1 MKIESK
7 AYEVLEDLMDGTNRL
22 EKLYS
27 AVTSRPDSPWINK
40 PERFADWVGAKLL
53 EAMEEEL
60 GQIEQRLM
68 TDEVLRAM
76 VDKS

>member
-1 MKIESK
+1 MKIETK

-22 EKLYS
+22 EKLYK
-27 AVTSRPDSPWINK
+27 AATSRPDSPWIGK
-40 PERFADWVGAKLL
+40 PERFGDWVGGRML

-60 GQIEQRLM
+60 RLLEDRFI
-68 TDEVLRAM
+68 TDEALLAM

>member
-1 MKIESK
+1 MKIETK

-22 EKLYS
+22 EKLYR
-27 AVTSRPDSPWINK
+27 AATSRPDSPWIEK
-40 PERFADWVGAKLL
+40 PGRFGDWIGGRML

-60 GQIEQRLM
+60 RLLEQRFIS
-68 TDEVLRAM
+68 DEYLLSK

>member
-1 MKIESK
+1 MKTETK

-22 EKLYS
+22 EKLYK

-40 PERFADWVGAKLL
+40 PERFADWIGGKLL

-60 GQIEQRLM
+60 GHLEQRLISDEYLRSM
-68 TDEVLRAM
+68 TD
-76 VDKS
+76 KS

>member
-1 MKIESK
+1 MKLETK

-22 EKLYS
+22 EKLYK

-40 PERFADWVGAKLL
+40 PERFGDWIGGKLL